1 LSFSLL
7 TDSVFSLRIHG
18 DAPSKGFRASLPG
31 VLACLSSG
39 DHLDFA
45 ALQPHQRH
53 AWESFLVQLAA
64 IAVHR
69 DKAAALPSTYT
80 DWKDAL
86 FRLVDGEGDAFHLV
100 IEDLSKPAFLQ
111 CPTNSIAA
119 WDVFPC
125 PDTIDVPVTTKNHDY
140 KTSRMFFAS
149 PEHWVYSLVSTQTMQ
164 GFWGR
169 GHYGIARMN
178 SGVGSRPLVT
188 MSRSE
193 DSSVRFRR
201 DVRVL
206 LKCREDIAKGRYKFK
221 DGLALLWLYPWSG
234 NRTLELNDLD
244 PFFIETCARI
254 RLTHTDSHISACM
267 THVNAAHVRIEKGD
281 TGDVWTPI
289 RREDRA
295 ALTVKK
301 TGFSYD
307 TVCDLLWS
315 EKWEPSPASAY
326 RPEDGGTP
334 VLVFQ
339 ALARG
344 QGKTEGFHY
353 RTLRIEGQ
361 ALELYRTPEGRD
373 ALRIATEA
381 RVNAVQQVRL
391 KVLKPA
397 LLCLVQGAPDRLNFE
412 DNRVEV
418 CLADFRS
425 AVEEIFFEELFKEP
439 VNRGI
444 EEWNALL
451 VRLAA
456 GVLKDGMDA
465 LPIPQ
470 ARRDQAIAGAWR
482 TFCGSSYNLFAI
494 SGDSRESTE
503 LSPAENRAQVKINLI
518 AHALVYQTSAED
530 LGWLRRLRTEDV
542 ESPQFALLYER
553 FIHHRSDPP
562 NLATDRRWAVII
574 RAMACLA
581 GLHRPYIPL
590 GKAMVRAQVEIS
602 RARVLLTARGEDLE
616 RVVNVLAR
624 QFSQRGTSVNHRDI
638 AELILSDGHDQSICE
653 TSWSTKVRRRVA
665 RDFYAS
671 V

>member
-7 TDSVFSLRIHG
+7 TDPVFSLRVHG
-18 DAPSKGFRASLPG
+18 DTPSRLSLPG
-31 VLACLSSG
+31 VLACLTSG
-39 DHLDFA
+39 DSIEFT

-100 IEDLSKPAFLQ
+100 VEDLSKPAFLQ

-119 WDVFPC
+119 WDAFSC

-140 KTSRMFFAS
+140 KTSRVFFAS

-178 SGVGSRPLVT
+178 SGVGSRSLVT
-188 MSRSE
+188 MTRSE
-193 DSSVRFRR
+193 DFSVRFRR
-201 DVRVL
+201 DVQVL
-206 LKCREDIAKGRYKFK
+206 LERREAIVKGRYRSE

-234 NRTLELNDLD
+234 DRTLELNDLD

-267 THVNAAHVRIEKGD
+267 THVNAAHIRIEKGD

-315 EKWEPSPASAY
+315 EKWEPSPTSAY
-326 RPEDGGTP
+326 RLEDGESP
-334 VLVFQ
+334 ILLFQ

-361 ALELYRTPEGRD
+361 ALELYQTPEGRD

-381 RVNAVQQVRL
+381 RVDAVQQVRL

-412 DNRVEV
+412 DNRVETP
-418 CLADFRS
+418 LADFRTS
-425 AVEEIFFEELFKEP
+425 VENVFFEDFFREP
-439 VNRGI
+439 INQCLGD
-444 EEWNALL
+444 WNERL
-451 VRLAA
+451 VQLATC
-456 GVLKDGMDA
+456 VLEDA
-465 LPIPQ
+465 VDWLPIPR

-482 TFCGSSYNLFAI
+482 TFYGSSYNLLAF
-494 SGDSRESTE
+494 SGDSRESEE
-503 LSPAENRAQVKINLI
+503 LSPAENRAQIKINLL
-518 AHALVYQTSAED
+518 AHALVYQTSMED
-530 LGWLRRLRTEDV
+530 LAWLRRLRTEDV
-542 ESPQFALLYER
+542 RSPQFTLLYER

-562 NLATDRRWAVII
+562 NLATDRRWTVII

-590 GKAMVRAQVEIS
+590 GKAMTRAQVDIS
-602 RARVLLTARGEDLE
+602 RARVLLTARGEELE
-616 RVVNVLAR
+616 RVVDVLAR
-624 QFSQRGTSVNHRDI
+624 QFSQQGTSVNHYDI
-638 AELILSDGHDQSICE
+638 AEMILSDGHDQPPCVG
-653 TSWSTKVRRRVA
+653 SWSTKVRRRIA
-665 RDFYAS
+665 KDFYAS

>member
-1 LSFSLL
+1 
-7 TDSVFSLRIHG
+7 
-18 DAPSKGFRASLPG
+18 
-31 VLACLSSG
+31 
-39 DHLDFA
+39 
-45 ALQPHQRH
+45 
-53 AWESFLVQLAA
+53 
-64 IAVHR
+64 
-69 DKAAALPSTYT
+69 
-80 DWKDAL
+80 
-86 FRLVDGEGDAFHLV
+86 VDGEGHAFDLV
-100 IEDLSKPAFLQ
+100 IEDLSKAAFLQ

-119 WDVFPC
+119 WDVFSC

-140 KTSRMFFAS
+140 KTSRVFFAS

-188 MSRSE
+188 MTRSE

-201 DVRVL
+201 DVKVL
-206 LKCREDIAKGRYKFK
+206 LERREAIVKGRYRSE

-234 NRTLELNDLD
+234 NRTLELNGLD

-254 RLTHTDSHISACM
+254 RLTHTNSRISACM
-267 THVNAAHVRIEKGD
+267 THVNRAHVRIEKGD

-315 EKWEPSPASAY
+315 KKWEPSPALAY
-326 RPEDGGTP
+326 RLEDGDAP

-353 RTLRIEGQ
+353 RTLQIEGQ
-361 ALELYRTPEGRD
+361 ALELYQTHEGRD
-373 ALRIATEA
+373 VLRVATEA
-381 RVNAVQQVRL
+381 RINAVQQVRL

-425 AVEEIFFEELFKEP
+425 AVEEIFLEELFKEP

-451 VRLAA
+451 VRLAV

-482 TFCGSSYNLFAI
+482 TFRGSSYNLFAI
-494 SGDSRESTE
+494 SGDFSGDDE
-503 LSPAENRAQVKINLI
+503 LTPAESRVQTKIDLI
-518 AHALVYQTSAED
+518 AKALVYQTSVED
-530 LGWLRRLRTEDV
+530 LGWLCRLRTDDLTSV
-542 ESPQFALLYER
+542 NFSLLYER
-553 FIHHRSDPP
+553 FVHHRFDPP
-562 NLATDRRWAVII
+562 DLVTDRKWTVII
-574 RAMACLA
+574 RTMARLA

-653 TSWSTKVRRRVA
+653 TSWSAKVRRRVA

>member
-7 TDSVFSLRIHG
+7 TDPVFSLRVRG
-18 DAPSKGFRASLPG
+18 SVPSRLSLPG

-39 DHLDFA
+39 DSIEFT

-69 DKAAALPSTYT
+69 DKATALPCTYP
-80 DWKDAL
+80 DWKDSL
-86 FRLVDGEGDAFHLV
+86 FRLVDGEGDAFYLV
-100 IEDLSKPAFLQ
+100 VEDLSKPAFLQ

-119 WDVFPC
+119 WDAFSC

-140 KTSRMFFAS
+140 KTSRVFFAS

-188 MSRSE
+188 ITRSE
-193 DSSVRFRR
+193 DSSIRFRR
-201 DVRVL
+201 DVQVL
-206 LKCREDIAKGRYKFK
+206 LERREAIAKGRYKCK
-221 DGLALLWLYPWSG
+221 DGLALLWLYSWYG
-234 NRTLELNDLD
+234 NRTLELNELD
-244 PFFIETCARI
+244 PFFIEACARI
-254 RLTHTDSHISACM
+254 RLVCGGSRISARM
-267 THVNAAHVRIEKGD
+267 THVNKAHVRIEKGD

-326 RPEDGGTP
+326 RLEDGETP

-344 QGKTEGFHY
+344 QGKTEGFHC
-353 RTLRIEGQ
+353 RTLQIEGQ
-361 ALELYRTPEGRD
+361 ALGMYQHPDGRD
-373 ALRIATEA
+373 TLRIAGEA
-381 RVNAVQQVRL
+381 RINVVQQVRL
-391 KVLKPA
+391 KILKPA

-412 DNRVEV
+412 DNRVESH
-418 CLADFRS
+418 LADFRVC
-425 AVEEIFFEELFKEP
+425 VEEIFFEEMLKEP
-439 VNRGI
+439 VACGI
-444 EEWNALL
+444 EEWNAML
-451 VRLAA
+451 VQLAVR
-456 GVLKDGMDA
+456 VLEEAVDS

-482 TFCGSSYNLFAI
+482 TFRGSSYNLFAI
-494 SGDSRESTE
+494 SGDSRESVE
-503 LSPAENRAQVKINLI
+503 LNPVENRAQVKINLI

-530 LGWLRRLRTEDV
+530 LGWLCRLRMEDV

-562 NLATDRRWAVII
+562 NLAIDRRWTVII